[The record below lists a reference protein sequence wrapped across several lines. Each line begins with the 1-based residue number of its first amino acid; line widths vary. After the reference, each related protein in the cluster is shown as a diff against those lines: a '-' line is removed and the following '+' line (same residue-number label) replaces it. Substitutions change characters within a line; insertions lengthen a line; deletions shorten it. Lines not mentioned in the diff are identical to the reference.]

1 MALTV
6 LDTGTALARELR
18 RELAARDAAAI
29 ERSGQE
35 AARRL
40 PFFLRPL
47 LGGLVGFLAREAEL
61 RRQAGIRQAGTSA
74 EGLTRRALA
83 AVLGNAEGDF
93 LLAPGAVIRSRP
105 SARPVELDNLLVG
118 PFGVAVIET
127 KGWAYPCVL
136 EWRDAW
142 LLKGGRRERR
152 KSPLLQLDEARGALL
167 AVARAAGI
175 RARLPIYL
183 AVHFPFL
190 HDLAHVQVAAA
201 VPWEEDAWAWAVGWD
216 GGEALADW
224 LLKKPADDGRLLL
237 GRRLLAHVLADPGP
251 LPSSAR

>member
-6 LDTGTALARELR
+6 LDTGTALAQELR
-18 RELAARDAAAI
+18 RELAARDSAAI

-61 RRQAGIRQAGTSA
+61 RWRAGIRRAGASA
-74 EGLTRRALA
+74 EDLTRRALA
-83 AVLGNAEGDF
+83 AVLDSAEGDF

-105 SARPVELDNLLVG
+105 AARPVELDNLLVG

-127 KGWAYPCVL
+127 KGWGYPCVL

-142 LLKGGRRERR
+142 LLKGGRWELR

-190 HDLAHVQVAAA
+190 HDLAQVEVAVA
-201 VPWEEDAWAWAVGWD
+201 VPWEEGAWSWAVGWD
-216 GGEALADW
+216 GGEALAGW
-224 LLKKPADDGRLLL
+224 LLGKPAGDEWLLL
-237 GRRLLAHVLADPGP
+237 GRRLLAHVLAGPGAA
-251 LPSSAR
+251 PSPAR